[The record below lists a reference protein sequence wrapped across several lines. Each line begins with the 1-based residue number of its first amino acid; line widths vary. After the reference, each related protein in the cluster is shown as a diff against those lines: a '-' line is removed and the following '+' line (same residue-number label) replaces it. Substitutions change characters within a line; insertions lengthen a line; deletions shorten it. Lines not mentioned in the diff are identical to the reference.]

1 MTPPTT
7 LISVVVPT
15 YNYGR
20 YLHRVLDSILDQWA
34 DDLELIIVDDGSTDD
49 TARIVDGYLPRFA
62 SIHYLYQPNAGAAA
76 ARNHGIR
83 VAKGRFILPVDADDE
98 LIPGAIAVL
107 RAMVKATP
115 GTDVI
120 IGAHVSVH
128 PDGRERTRL
137 PAPVPDMSAKAK
149 ICRYL
154 LQKRISFAPS
164 SILITRELLIKR
176 PYAEQLRS
184 GEDIPV
190 FAYLLVA
197 AQKIMITDQV
207 IARIHKH
214 PDSLRNDR
222 RDEES
227 LAMAMTTE
235 VFSTLPAECQPLR
248 RRYQAQRYLS
258 LFRAALRQKERSKAL
273 HYYRRALYLSGPQA
287 LRWVYLRKAINLFF
301 KD

>member
-190 FAYLLVA
+190 FAYLLVT

-227 LAMAMTTE
+227 LALAMTTE

-273 HYYRRALYLSGPQA
+273 HYYQRALYLSGPQA

>member
-20 YLHRVLDSILDQWA
+20 YLHRVLDSIFGQWA

-107 RAMVKATP
+107 RAMVKASP

-137 PAPVPDMSAKAK
+137 PAPVPDLSAKAK

-164 SILITRELLIKR
+164 SILITRELLMKR

-197 AQKIMITDQV
+197 ARKIMITDQV

-214 PDSLRNDR
+214 PDSLRHDR

-227 LAMAMTTE
+227 LALAMTTE